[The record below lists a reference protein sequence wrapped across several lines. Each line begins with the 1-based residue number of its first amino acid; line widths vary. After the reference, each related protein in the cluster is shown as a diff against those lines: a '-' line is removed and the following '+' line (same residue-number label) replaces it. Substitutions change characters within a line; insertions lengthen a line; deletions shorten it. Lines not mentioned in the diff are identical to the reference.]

1 MIILVKFLELGLQLL
16 RDKPKEQYKMIDSLL
31 NLVFPATIK
40 ERHTIGFLGA
50 TGTVYHIQKDSL
62 CTDSLKARCL
72 DTKHK
77 MLGYICF
84 GNFTQA
90 RVIWEFN

>member
-50 TGTVYHIQKDSL
+50 TGTVYHI
-62 CTDSLKARCL
+62 
-72 DTKHK
+72 
-77 MLGYICF
+77 
-84 GNFTQA
+84 
-90 RVIWEFN
+90 